1 VCNNAP
7 AQKRTTRRIPIMLN
21 VRITQVQ
28 RVLLWLVL
36 IALAALVTYLG
47 IRGYFSPEML
57 FNFSNSFYC

>member
-1 VCNNAP
+1 
-7 AQKRTTRRIPIMLN
+7 MLN
-21 VRITQVQ
+21 VRITQAK

-36 IALAALVTYLG
+36 VALAALVTYIG